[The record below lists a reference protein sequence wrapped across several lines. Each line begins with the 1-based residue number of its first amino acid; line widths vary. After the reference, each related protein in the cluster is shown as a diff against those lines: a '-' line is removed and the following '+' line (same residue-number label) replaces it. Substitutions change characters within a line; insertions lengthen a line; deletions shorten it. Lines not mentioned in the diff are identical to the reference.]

1 MNPSPTSTAPA
12 IAQPRVDLDLRVE
25 SQERSARERAL
36 DVILRHDGEHLTH
49 ADIQREAG
57 VSYITA
63 RRASQAFVDR
73 DLGFRH
79 KDSEP
84 GSRGFTGYVY
94 IAHPW
99 VSTPRNHADSGSEHP
114 EQSCEAIE
122 VSTPRSHAGEH
133 PAPGVY
139 LPAYVPVVSREV
151 AIVVRETS
159 SPSQQAV
166 RAEQLISGLE
176 QRWRLAPGGIRE
188 PGRNELSLAIVA
200 NFDGVKDCVREI
212 DRRVSQGQSIDPV
225 AILLTKIRAGE
236 ALPRCEVCGSKGPDV
251 HIRHSRHLV
260 KPFRLCDRCAPP
272 EHEDHRHHNTK
283 EVIAHVA

>member
-12 IAQPRVDLDLRVE
+12 VAQPRVDLDLRVE
-25 SQERSARERAL
+25 SQDRSPRERAL

-79 KDSEP
+79 RDSEP
-84 GSRGFTGYVY
+84 DARGFTGYVY

-99 VSTPRNHADSGSEHP
+99 VSTPRNDADSESEHP
-114 EQSCEAIE
+114 EQLCGVIE
-122 VSTPRSHAGEH
+122 VSTPRSHAGEN
-133 PAPGVY
+133 PAPNV
-139 LPAYVPVVSREV
+139 LPAMSSFCKSE
-151 AIVVRETS
+151 ETRHES
-159 SPSQQAV
+159 SPSIEQ
-166 RAEQLISGLE
+166 AEQLITELE
-176 QRWRLAPGGIRE
+176 QHWRLSRGGVRD
-188 PGRNELSLAIVA
+188 PGRSDLRIAIVA
-200 NFDGVKDCVREI
+200 NFDGVHDCVREI
-212 DRRVSQGQSIDPV
+212 DYRLAQGQSIDPV

-236 ALPRCEVCGSKGPDV
+236 ALPRCEVCRSNGPDV

-260 KPFRLCDRCAPP
+260 KPFGLCDRCAPP
-272 EHEDHRHHNTK
+272 EDEDHRHHNAK
-283 EVIAHVA
+283 EMTHVA